1 MDSITLRRIENE
13 LALWR
18 GSKVRKRQLDGK
30 RYYAGKHDILGRK
43 REAIGENGELKEI
56 TNLPN
61 NRIVDNQFKK
71 LVDQKV
77 NYILGKPFVIDSE
90 DKNYV
95 KMLKDVFGKRF
106 RKLLRNAERE
116 ALLCGICWLF
126 PYYDSMGRF
135 SFKLFS
141 GCDVLPFW
149 SDDEHTEVERAVR
162 VYKEKVY
169 EDATPKLIDK
179 AEVYELDGVY
189 TYIIDG
195 VGSTLRPD
203 PEKPY
208 CTYAALGEHTYNWER
223 VPLIPIKYSD
233 DETPLL
239 NYVRCLQDGINLMM
253 SDFENN
259 LQEDPRNT
267 VIVLKNFDGE
277 NLGEFRRN
285 LATYGAVKVR
295 YDGDTK
301 GGVDTLTVTVNA
313 ENYKTVLDLLKKAVI
328 ENGKGF
334 DAKSDR
340 MGANPN
346 QMNIQSMYSDIDLDA
361 NGMETELQASFD
373 DLIWFVDCHLA
384 HKHGV
389 SYFNE
394 PADIIFNRDI
404 LINESQVISDIKNSV
419 GILSRETL
427 VAQHPYV
434 DDIEEEMKRIKEE
447 EAEEMKDLN
456 GYDPFKTNKLT
467 DNNEE

>member
-1 MDSITLRRIENE
+1 MDDITLKRIQKELSLWWSSKERR
-13 LALWR
+13 
-18 GSKVRKRQLDGK
+18 RQLDGE
-30 RYYAGKHDILGRK
+30 RYYAGMHDILGRK
-43 REAIGENGELKEI
+43 REAIGDNGELKEI

-61 NRIVDNQFKK
+61 NKIVDNQFKK

-106 RKLLRNAERE
+106 RKLLKNAERE
-116 ALLCGICWLF
+116 AMLCGICWLF
-126 PYYDSMGRF
+126 PYYDSLGRF
-135 SFKLFS
+135 SFKLFP

-149 SDDEHTEVERAVR
+149 TDDEHNEVERAVR
-162 VYKEKVY
+162 IYKEKVY
-169 EDATPKLIDK
+169 EGTTPKLIDK

-189 TYIIDG
+189 TYILDG
-195 VGSTLRPD
+195 NARTLRPD
-203 PEKPY
+203 PQKPY

-223 VPLIPIKYSD
+223 VPLIPLKYND
-233 DETPLL
+233 DEMPLL
-239 NYVRCLQDGINLMM
+239 NSVRCLQDGINMMM

-313 ENYKTVLDLLKKAVI
+313 ENYKTVLDLLKKAII

-334 DAKSDR
+334 DAKSER

-346 QMNIQSMYSDIDLDA
+346 MMNIQSMYSDIDLDA

-373 DLIWFVDCHLA
+373 DLLWFVDCHLA
-384 HKHGV
+384 HKNGV
-389 SYFNE
+389 SYFGE

-447 EAEEMKDLN
+447 EAEEAAKENL
-456 GYDPFKTNKLT
+456 YDPFPNDLGGQTVS
-467 DNNEE
+467 